1 MKYNKDDVVERIKS
15 QVYKLRYRRSEG
27 FGDKSLLSSC
37 LINEVKYLFTL
48 LDKETQ
54 NDILDKTWLD
64 E

>member
-54 NDILDKTWLD
+54 NDILNKTWLD

>member
-54 NDILDKTWLD
+54 NDILNKTWLD
-64 E
+64 K